1 MNNANEF
8 IENCDIEI
16 LAKIAIEELARNGYY
31 SNV

>member
-1 MNNANEF
+1 MDNQAKF

-16 LAKIAIEELARNGYY
+16 LAKIAIEELSRKSDR